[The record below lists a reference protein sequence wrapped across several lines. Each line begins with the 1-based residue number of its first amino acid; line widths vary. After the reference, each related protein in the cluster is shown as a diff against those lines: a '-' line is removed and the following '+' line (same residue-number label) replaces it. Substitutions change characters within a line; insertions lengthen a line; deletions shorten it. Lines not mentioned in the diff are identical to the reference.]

1 MVYRRRH
8 IALKIAALAGLLA
21 LVGFTYTASQRFHKE
36 YAATSETK
44 VKASIEAGVGK
55 VNLARGKSSNIVEL
69 QVETEQ
75 RGDLSDYVDY
85 TVRSGV
91 GYLNLN
97 TTAQLEN
104 KKHSI
109 HITDLESNTWN
120 MMFTDAVPLSF
131 EIELG
136 LGSGKLDFTGMQ
148 VKDLTLSAGASS
160 VEIRWDAPNKS
171 TIEDMSIEAGLS
183 KFRAVGLGNAN
194 FHHLKFEGGVGSYIL
209 DFGGTATGES
219 DVDIEVGLGTL
230 TLHIPDETGVKVNY
244 DKNWLSHLS
253 IDKDLTEQQED
264 TFVSSN
270 YYSSSKRLNIHI
282 EAGLGSV
289 AIHRD

>member
-1 MVYRRRH
+1 MPQAKSYLPLKLLGLASLV
-8 IALKIAALAGLLA
+8 ALL
-21 LVGFTYTASQRFHKE
+21 GFAYASTQRFHKE
-36 YAATSETK
+36 YPATNETM
-44 VKASIEAGVGK
+44 VKASIQAGVGN
-55 VNLARGKSSNIVEL
+55 VNLARGKSSDIMEL
-69 QVETEQ
+69 EAETEQ
-75 RGDLSDYVDY
+75 KGDLSDYVDY
-85 TVRSGV
+85 EVRGGI

-97 TTAQLEN
+97 TTDRLEN

-109 HITDLESNTWN
+109 HISDLESNTWN
-120 MMFTDAVPLSF
+120 MRFTDRVPLSF

-136 LGSGKLDFTGMQ
+136 LGSGKLDFSGMQ

-160 VEIRWDAPNKS
+160 VELRFDTPNKS
-171 TIEDMSIEAGLS
+171 TIEDMTIEAGLS

-194 FHHLKFEGGVGSYIL
+194 FRHLKFEGGVGSYFL
-209 DFGGTATGES
+209 DFAGTAGTEAE
-219 DVDIEVGLGTL
+219 VDIEVGLGAL

-244 DKNWLSHLS
+244 DKNWLSHFS

-264 TFVSSN
+264 TYVSSN
-270 YYSSSKRLNIHI
+270 YYSSNRRLNIHI